1 MSYQMKDAAEGK
13 EFRPTYIGRHLKEK
27 FEQYPRYKKRV
38 PKRWITMEY
47 VEEVVINDNKRD
59 IERNTAYKV

>member
-38 PKRWITMEY
+38 PKRWITEGY
-47 VEEVVINDNKRD
+47 VTEENIKEN
-59 IERNTAYKV
+59 E

>member
-13 EFRPTYIGRHLKEK
+13 EFKPTYIGRHLKEK

-38 PKRWITMEY
+38 PRRWITKGY
-47 VEEVVINDNKRD
+47 VTEQD
-59 IERNTAYKV
+59 IKESNEKTSMGN

>member
-47 VEEVVINDNKRD
+47 VEEVKINDNR
-59 IERNTAYKV
+59 

>member
-38 PKRWITMEY
+38 PKRWITMGY
-47 VEEVVINDNKRD
+47 VTEQEIKHEQTDSGVNQ
-59 IERNTAYKV
+59 